1 MSPKIV
7 DRNEKR
13 KKIGLVALNHFAM
26 HGFSASSMSRI
37 ANAAGV
43 GKGTM
48 YEYFSSKEE
57 LISFSLTLY
66 VEQIEQKVASLISGI
81 SNPEKRLRH
90 YLYEVI
96 QAIKN
101 DPHTMGVLLAV
112 FKKLIPDRQDTE
124 HTVLL
129 RGMFQSARTAI
140 YDMIIEGVDK
150 GIFRP
155 EARQSAQCIA
165 FNIIAFVDGLWLHSL
180 ADPQAF
186 DLTAQADDYLDR
198 LFYSIAP
205 ESRPAHS

>member
-13 KKIGLVALNHFAM
+13 KQIGFVALKHFAKY
-26 HGFSASSMSRI
+26 GFSASSMSRI

-57 LISFSLTLY
+57 LINFSLTLY
-66 VEQIEQKVASLISGI
+66 VEQIEQKVASLIAGI
-81 SNPEKRLRH
+81 PNPKTRLRN
-90 YLYEVI
+90 YLHEVI

-101 DPHTMGVLLAV
+101 DPYTMGVLLAV
-112 FKKLIPDRQDTE
+112 FKKLVSDSQDNE
-124 HTVLL
+124 HTALL
-129 RGMFQSARTAI
+129 RGMFQSARNAI
-140 YDMIIEGVDK
+140 YNMIIEGADK

-165 FNIIAFVDGLWLHSL
+165 FNMIAFIDGLWLHAL
-180 ADPQAF
+180 ADPRAF
-186 DLTAQADDYLDR
+186 DLTAQANDYLDR

-205 ESRPAHS
+205 GPK